1 MSYFAFNIT
10 LAEILTGQ
18 HFTVSSVFWFMPLN
32 NEQQQ
37 GQRVSH
43 EPLRTANEMLANDL
57 PQVMYKNVQQ
67 NKSRESQQILRQK
80 KIIHLMKATKD
91 NWNYNQCFTDFYLLG
106 ILLIALIGLK
116 TRTVLIAD
124 RLRFSVLTAYS
135 TALFQI
141 KRNQFYFYL
150 FAKAYPM

>member
-80 KIIHLMKATKD
+80 KLSTLWRQQKTIEIIINVSQIFTYLVFCWLLWLASKHEPFLLPIDWDSPCSQRTPLH
-91 NWNYNQCFTDFYLLG
+91 CF
-106 ILLIALIGLK
+106 K
-116 TRTVLIAD
+116 
-124 RLRFSVLTAYS
+124 
-135 TALFQI
+135 
-141 KRNQFYFYL
+141 
-150 FAKAYPM
+150 